1 MGEATALSGELLAW
15 GDDSQL
21 ANHAAKTKKTHQ
33 IDKIAPTPLVGGS
46 VHVGGSVEAVD
57 GAPLKMKRHSTK
69 HASAGDA
76 ATDMRRGL
84 RAPRVAPPRKW
95 PPSPQP
101 PSPLQRPQSPYSEE
115 SLEEPEQPSPHHA
128 TSSPHHAASSPRE
141 RPEHL
146 ERLTPQQRPEHLER
160 LTPQQP
166 LKVVGLSTSSP
177 PPLSTSSPPSRG
189 IPFRESSGESSKP
202 YYSPFIPSPRM
213 SVEAEELCA
222 ARRGIRPFPMLSQMS
237 TLPFLPI

>member
-21 ANHAAKTKKTHQ
+21 ANHAAKTKETDQ
-33 IDKIAPTPLVGGS
+33 IDKNAPTPLVGGS

-76 ATDMRRGL
+76 ATDTRRGL

-101 PSPLQRPQSPYSEE
+101 PSPLQLQRPQFPYLEE
-115 SLEEPEQPSPHHA
+115 SYIHIYIYIYIWRSRSSHHLI
-128 TSSPHHAASSPRE
+128 TPPRHLIT
-141 RPEHL
+141 PPLHL
-146 ERLTPQQRPEHLER
+146 ESGQ
-160 LTPQQP
+160 
-166 LKVVGLSTSSP
+166 STW
-177 PPLSTSSPPSRG
+177 
-189 IPFRESSGESSKP
+189 
-202 YYSPFIPSPRM
+202 
-213 SVEAEELCA
+213 SV
-222 ARRGIRPFPMLSQMS
+222 
-237 TLPFLPI
+237 

>member
-84 RAPRVAPPRKW
+84 MAPRVAPPRKW

-101 PSPLQRPQSPYSEE
+101 PSPLQRPQFPYSEE

-146 ERLTPQQRPEHLER
+146 ERLTPQQ
-160 LTPQQP
+160 P

-189 IPFRESSGESSKP
+189 IPFRESSGESSGESSKP